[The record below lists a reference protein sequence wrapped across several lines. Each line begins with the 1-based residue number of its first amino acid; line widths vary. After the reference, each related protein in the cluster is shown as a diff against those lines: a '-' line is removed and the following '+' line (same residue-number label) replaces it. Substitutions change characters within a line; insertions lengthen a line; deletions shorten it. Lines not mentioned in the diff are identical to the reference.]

1 MRNRKLTHMR
11 PANSMLKPLNT
22 VNPNISN
29 PSMLN
34 TNMVNTN
41 MVNNRMRIR
50 NPPTPAHSA
59 GRY

>member
-1 MRNRKLTHMR
+1 MRNRNLTHIR

-34 TNMVNTN
+34 TNMVN
-41 MVNNRMRIR
+41 NRMRIR